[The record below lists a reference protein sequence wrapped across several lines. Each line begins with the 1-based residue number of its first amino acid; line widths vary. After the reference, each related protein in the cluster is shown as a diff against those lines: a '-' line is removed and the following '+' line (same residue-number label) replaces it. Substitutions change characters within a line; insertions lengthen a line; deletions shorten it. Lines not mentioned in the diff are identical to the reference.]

1 MTESFL
7 IKLSSTITNSE
18 GEVLHRVKVKEE
30 DFIPGWASLMIAK
43 SMNPVIL
50 V

>member
-1 MTESFL
+1 M
-7 IKLSSTITNSE
+7 KLSSMITNSE
-18 GEVLHRVKVKEE
+18 GVVLHRVKVKEE
-30 DFIPGWASLMIAK
+30 DFVPGRAGLMIAK